1 MLAPL
6 STVQVNTFLL
16 AVNHTVLLWAGGR
29 AGSLCQA
36 FFHRHR
42 NGGNRRQFLSPR
54 WSVYIC
60 QSLGHS
66 GGKERCVAWYI
77 FCILMLIFCALPLY
91 YMAISEFSI
100 NMHNSGSWSCKITCW
115 HRLEQQV
122 CSSLSVK
129 QFCSPHTP
137 VCISPRLHKL
147 TPGEAEL

>member
-16 AVNHTVLLWAGGR
+16 VVNHTVLLWAGGR
-29 AGSLCQA
+29 AGSLRLA

-42 NGGNRRQFLSPR
+42 NGGNRRQFFSPR

-77 FCILMLIFCALPLY
+77 FCILMLILY
-91 YMAISEFSI
+91 FVYYLFIIWLISEFSI
-100 NMHNSGSWSCKITCW
+100 NMQIILDPGHAKLPVDT
-115 HRLEQQV
+115 V
-122 CSSLSVK
+122 VSSRYV
-129 QFCSPHTP
+129 P
-137 VCISPRLHKL
+137 VYL
-147 TPGEAEL
+147 